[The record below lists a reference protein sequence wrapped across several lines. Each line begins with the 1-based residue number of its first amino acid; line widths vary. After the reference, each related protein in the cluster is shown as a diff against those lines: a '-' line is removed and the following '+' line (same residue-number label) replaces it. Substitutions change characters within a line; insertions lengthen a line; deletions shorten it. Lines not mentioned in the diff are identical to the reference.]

1 MLYTNAIICFYG
13 YLIWPLFCLLL
24 PHIAN
29 LIGAEDLTHL
39 LLTSSH
45 LLFSVSCSAVL
56 YKIAR
61 EVTKWQC
68 TLYDCFHTALN
79 EALKKEDE
87 RLKIAIGEVMTRAG
101 EKL

>member
-1 MLYTNAIICFYG
+1 ML
-13 YLIWPLFCLLL
+13 P
-24 PHIAN
+24 
-29 LIGAEDLTHL
+29 
-39 LLTSSH
+39 
-45 LLFSVSCSAVL
+45 VL

-68 TLYDCFHTALN
+68 TLCDCFHTALN

-87 RLKIAIGEVMTRAG
+87 RLKIAIGEVMTRAR

>member
-13 YLIWPLFCLLL
+13 YLIWPPFCLLL
-24 PHIAN
+24 PRIAN
-29 LIGAEDLTHL
+29 LIGAEGLTHL

-68 TLYDCFHTALN
+68 TLCDCFHTALN

>member
-1 MLYTNAIICFYG
+1 ML
-13 YLIWPLFCLLL
+13 P
-24 PHIAN
+24 
-29 LIGAEDLTHL
+29 
-39 LLTSSH
+39 
-45 LLFSVSCSAVL
+45 VL

-87 RLKIAIGEVMTRAG
+87 RLKIAIGEVMTRAMCTLCCNG
-101 EKL
+101 EERIPYQI

>member
-1 MLYTNAIICFYG
+1 MLPI
-13 YLIWPLFCLLL
+13 
-24 PHIAN
+24 
-29 LIGAEDLTHL
+29 
-39 LLTSSH
+39 
-45 LLFSVSCSAVL
+45 L

-87 RLKIAIGEVMTRAG
+87 RLKIATGEEMTRAG

>member
-1 MLYTNAIICFYG
+1 ML
-13 YLIWPLFCLLL
+13 P
-24 PHIAN
+24 
-29 LIGAEDLTHL
+29 
-39 LLTSSH
+39 
-45 LLFSVSCSAVL
+45 VL

-68 TLYDCFHTALN
+68 TLYDYFDTALN

-87 RLKIAIGEVMTRAG
+87 RLKIAIGGVMTRAR

>member
-1 MLYTNAIICFYG
+1 MLFTNAIICFYG

-24 PHIAN
+24 PHISN

-45 LLFSVSCSAVL
+45 RLLCVTCS
-56 YKIAR
+56 
-61 EVTKWQC
+61 KWQC
-68 TLYDCFHTALN
+68 TLYDYFHTALN

-87 RLKIAIGEVMTRAG
+87 RLKIAIGEVMTRAR